1 MNLTIK
7 LSLICILF
15 EIWHLF
21 YYSYYY
27 DKKLKYTYKVYGWAK
42 SFKDLYI
49 TVLKFSNEY
58 KNNIELQYKLRFNE
72 QMAKLDEIFNEPSYG
87 IVGSNK
93 VLTLCTVKQLC
104 TMFIVSVL
112 EVIYW
117 TIIGILALSLPK
129 KQCIVLIGTMLI
141 LSKLQS
147 ILNKNNDKIYHIL
160 DSIACIIIFM
170 IIIYKFR

>member
-1 MNLTIK
+1 MNLITK
-7 LSLICILF
+7 LSFICILF

-27 DKKLKYTYKVYGWAK
+27 DKKLRYTNKVYGWAK

-72 QMAKLDEIFNEPSYG
+72 QIAKLDEIFKDSSYG

-93 VLTLCTVKQLC
+93 ILTLCTIKQLC
-104 TMFIVSVL
+104 MMFLVSILEVVYWTIVSV
-112 EVIYW
+112 
-117 TIIGILALSLPK
+117 LALSLPK
-129 KQCIVLIGTMLI
+129 KQCVILIATMLI

-160 DSIACIIIFM
+160 DSIACITIYM
-170 IIIYKFR
+170 IIIYKFY

>member
-1 MNLTIK
+1 MNLITK

-27 DKKLKYTYKVYGWAK
+27 DKKLRYTYKVYGWAK
-42 SFKDLYI
+42 SFRDLYI

-58 KNNIELQYKLRFNE
+58 KNNIELQYKLKFNE
-72 QMAKLDEIFNEPSYG
+72 QIAKLDEIFKESSYG

-93 VLTLCTVKQLC
+93 ILTLCTVKQLC
-104 TMFIVSVL
+104 TMFLVSII
-112 EVIYW
+112 EVVYW
-117 TIIGILALSLPK
+117 IIIGILALSLSK
-129 KQCIVLIGTMLI
+129 KQCILLIGTMLI

-147 ILNKNNDKIYHIL
+147 IFNKNNDKIYHIL
-160 DSIACIIIFM
+160 DSIGCIVIYM
-170 IIIYKFR
+170 IIIYKLR